1 MNYTR
6 NYDQELCELYK
17 IVCEETSDLILRI
30 DEIKECFNFII
41 GLIIM
46 PRIDTSHPDFTTE
59 LFLSPDNCNIESI
72 KTFRAKYN
80 NKDISDINLTLSE
93 YNLCKDQKLTKIL
106 SRFLKSNSLPPY
118 NIGDCQNY
126 MMKLKNPMLEQS
138 FSQESEHIIANHKRK
153 IKNLIIGIASL
164 CVVISVLVM
173 SLGWLFLQTFE
184 SINEEYM
191 TIKTED
197 YGNWDGHIE
206 GERQYLQSGLY
217 IFPEKINT
225 AKDSNYYYYCSYD
238 NSSISKYLILAEV
251 SYEEEV
257 YLKEKERLAGIQCQV
272 QLSPSEGSITNKISY
287 SETLFSYP
295 AYVATYASNL
305 SYEYALLDEE

>member
-1 MNYTR
+1 MNREKKENTCGIVQ
-6 NYDQELCELYK
+6 DLLPLYVDEACSEESK
-17 IVCEETSDLILRI
+17 SVISEHVKVC
-30 DEIKECFNFII
+30 K
-41 GLIIM
+41 
-46 PRIDTSHPDFTTE
+46 
-59 LFLSPDNCNIESI
+59 
-72 KTFRAKYN
+72 
-80 NKDISDINLTLSE
+80 
-93 YNLCKDQKLTKIL
+93 
-106 SRFLKSNSLPPY
+106 
-118 NIGDCQNY
+118 DCQNY
-126 MMKLKNPMLEQS
+126 MMQLKNPMLEQS

-295 AYVATYASNL
+295 AYIATYASNL
-305 SYEYALLDEE
+305 SYEYALLDEEEQKIIYVYLQLKDGNGVLPEEYLPLEYQGKDMYEKNSWDNINIYFGKDKNGDYAYFMDRYGV